1 MRKNLM
7 GAGLLALCFLMAA
20 SIGFATPTCT
30 QTAAGGLLAQ
40 GSGELSPGSP
50 NGNVANSC
58 SFTVDGLTYSNFA
71 YAIAGATTGNTNSL
85 SVEIVSVTVVGSDVM
100 IDLNP
105 NMTQNGNGQGIYD
118 IHLAYEVTGGAEG
131 ASITNGGSDST
142 IQETNCTSG
151 TAGNTSTCSTGTNV
165 LWQATAASVGGSS
178 TDTCGPG
185 SATTGTGN
193 ATCAWGVPSSNPVWV
208 FKDIGLGFTNSGG
221 TILINS
227 DAHNTSFIEDNLVPE
242 PMTLSLLGA
251 GLLGLGLLRKRL
263 QK

>member
-7 GAGLLALCFLMAA
+7 SVGLLALSFVMAA
-20 SIGFATPTCT
+20 SIAGATTCT
-30 QTAAGGLLAQ
+30 ETATVAGQQLAT

-50 NGNVANSC
+50 NGQVANSC

-71 YAIAGATTGNTNSL
+71 YVIAGQTALNTNSL
-85 SVEIVSVTVVGSDVM
+85 SIEIVSVTIVGSDIM
-100 IDLNP
+100 IALNP

-118 IHLAYEVTGGAEG
+118 IHIAYEVTGGAEQG
-131 ASITNGGSDST
+131 SLTNGGSDST

-151 TAGNTSTCSTGTNV
+151 VAGNTNTCNNGSNV
-165 LWQATAASVGGSS
+165 IWQATAASVGGSS

-185 SATTGTGN
+185 TATTGTGN
-193 ATCAWGVPSSNPVWV
+193 AVCNWGVSDSPVWV
-208 FKDIGLGFTNSGG
+208 FKDIGLGFTNSAGV
-221 TILINS
+221 ILINS
-227 DAHNTSFIEDNLVPE
+227 DAHNTSFVEDNVVPE

-251 GLLGLGLLRKRL
+251 GLLGLGLLRKRM